1 MQEKLQG
8 CDAWL
13 CFDCD
18 STKIKEQVDVAK
30 AAGIKSLVVT
40 STMSAADAKAASVLE
55 AFEVS
60 LSCIICHVVEC
71 YCSGVLLF
79 RSANRVCLDCVRV
92 CRALMFVVLSATVRA
107 LNVFCDIS
115 SGV

>member
-1 MQEKLQG
+1 MFAVTLLCMLLQFDEGDRYDSALMQEKLQG

-30 AAGIKSLVVT
+30 AAGIKSLVIT

-60 LSCIICHVVEC
+60 FESTAVAIVDHCCGTLC
-71 YCSGVLLF
+71 
-79 RSANRVCLDCVRV
+79 
-92 CRALMFVVLSATVRA
+92 
-107 LNVFCDIS
+107 
-115 SGV
+115 